1 MSKPLSEGDPR
12 HSQFLVPPKGR
23 VTFVLVFSTA
33 SAIAFFFADWIVSR
47 IDPFLPPP
55 LTIASPT
62 SGGGSFFDVFLGLD
76 RFLNPY
82 SSAISGAI
90 TGTIIGMV
98 QGLLLRRYRVN
109 LWLWMGLS
117 ALGSSLYSGLF
128 ALWLFIAKIPAII
141 KPFSSE
147 FVCSFTIGLAQWL
160 YLRRIVKLAI
170 AWGSLYPLAKLLG
183 FASERG
189 LVAIAKTFDNA
200 QLQVVTVSSR
210 YLGAVLFWGIVP
222 AIALCF
228 FSRRKISNVDDY

>member
-1 MSKPLSEGDPR
+1 MTQPPSKRDLR
-12 HSQFLVPPKGR
+12 HAQFLIPPEGR
-23 VTFVLVFSTA
+23 VIFVLVFSTA
-33 SAIAFFFADWIVSR
+33 SAIAFFFADWIVTR

-55 LTIASPT
+55 LTITPPAT
-62 SGGGSFFDVFLGLD
+62 GGGSFFDVFLGLD

-90 TGTIIGMV
+90 IGTAIGMI
-98 QGLLLRRYRVN
+98 QGLLLRRYQVN
-109 LWLWMGLS
+109 LWFWTLLS

-128 ALWLFIAKIPAII
+128 ALWLLIAKIPAII

-147 FVCSFTIGLAQWL
+147 FVCSSTIGLAQWL
-160 YLRRIVKLAI
+160 YFRQLVKP
-170 AWGSLYPLAKLLG
+170 AWGWVCVYPLAKLLA
-183 FASERG
+183 FASERS

-200 QLQVVTVSSR
+200 QLLQVVTVSSR

-228 FSRRKISNVDDY
+228 LQRRKR